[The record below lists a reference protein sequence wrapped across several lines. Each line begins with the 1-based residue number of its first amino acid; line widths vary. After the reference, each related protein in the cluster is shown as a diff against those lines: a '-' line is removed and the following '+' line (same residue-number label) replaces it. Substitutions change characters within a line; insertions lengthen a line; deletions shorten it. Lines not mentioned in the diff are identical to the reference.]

1 VDERFAPASTA
12 AISNLNLDDMRRQI
26 SSIADL
32 ATASSEQMLV
42 SSRSALTAN
51 TSALTQL
58 ETQLAAE
65 TTSNRNDAGLAPA
78 TEPQTSQ
85 TQVLID
91 VLKTL
96 IQQQQ
101 RLIHSSEQQ
110 QQQQQLQQNS
120 QIHHHHHQNNS
131 TDVEMRQLHAS
142 SGNSDMATPDQLPP
156 IRARNIFA
164 GDSTVDDSSL
174 LILDGRS
181 IRVQPDQKCMI
192 KYFYTNYE
200 LFCDTR
206 TKEIYL
212 DAKRV
217 AKMGDPSKEISL
229 GGRKCRLMYM
239 GRRCELW
246 IDGVAFTFR
255 ADSPPKQVSVVSP
268 RTNNIKRYY
277 VTVDS
282 RTMLM
287 FFNNYKVCLFFFV

>member
-1 VDERFAPASTA
+1 
-12 AISNLNLDDMRRQI
+12 
-26 SSIADL
+26 
-32 ATASSEQMLV
+32 
-42 SSRSALTAN
+42 
-51 TSALTQL
+51 
-58 ETQLAAE
+58 
-65 TTSNRNDAGLAPA
+65 
-78 TEPQTSQ
+78 
-85 TQVLID
+85 
-91 VLKTL
+91 
-96 IQQQQ
+96 
-101 RLIHSSEQQ
+101 
-110 QQQQQLQQNS
+110 
-120 QIHHHHHQNNS
+120 
-131 TDVEMRQLHAS
+131 MRQLHAS